1 MRRGSSAHSYI
12 HSYFR
17 KICVLRLKWLF
28 FSGFLW
34 FKMIQ
39 LENEQQKII
48 MVLTMR
54 KKEFEVID
62 IMKPGNQVSMWF
74 VEKKSNFC
82 LFNQNHRTYMRD
94 RGKKKDGQ
102 RNVLPP
108 QIFNG
113 DDYIGVSPRHSK
125 RGNASL
131 LIHINMMKRIR
142 KWINRYLSHH
152 ILLFTLL

>member
-1 MRRGSSAHSYI
+1 
-12 HSYFR
+12 
-17 KICVLRLKWLF
+17 
-28 FSGFLW
+28 
-34 FKMIQ
+34 MIQ

-62 IMKPGNQVSMWF
+62 IMKPGNQVRIRLF
-74 VEKKSNFC
+74 VENKSNFS
-82 LFNQNHRTYMRD
+82 LLNQNHRTYMRD

-113 DDYIGVSPRHSK
+113 DDYIGVS
-125 RGNASL
+125 
-131 LIHINMMKRIR
+131 
-142 KWINRYLSHH
+142 
-152 ILLFTLL
+152 

>member
-1 MRRGSSAHSYI
+1 
-12 HSYFR
+12 
-17 KICVLRLKWLF
+17 
-28 FSGFLW
+28 
-34 FKMIQ
+34 MIQ

-62 IMKPGNQVSMWF
+62 IMKPGNQVGIWF
-74 VEKKSNFC
+74 LETKSEFR

-113 DDYIGVSPRHSK
+113 DDYIGVSQK
-125 RGNASL
+125 
-131 LIHINMMKRIR
+131 
-142 KWINRYLSHH
+142 
-152 ILLFTLL
+152 